1 MTGLAIL
8 LVVLSAFAHATWNML
23 AKRASNPVVFT
34 WWLEASAS
42 ALLLPVAIWLF
53 VSDPPS
59 AAGWPF
65 VATTVLLHIG
75 YFVWLSRAYRYG
87 DMSVVYPLA
96 RGLGLALIPILGVAV
111 LRESMSPLAGLGAA
125 LIIVGIAAVS
135 RHAGATR
142 RTMSLSR
149 LLRDGGVRYALLT
162 GLTIGGYS
170 IVDKQGVEHVTP
182 FLYMFFL
189 VFGGMLGM
197 LAIIHRQYPRQAFVE
212 EFKRHRASI
221 VAAGL
226 LQFLAYG
233 LVLSA
238 FRLSPVSYVGPFREI
253 GIVIGVVLGALVLR
267 EHVGRVRMAGV
278 GLITAGA
285 VAMALAP

>member
-1 MTGLAIL
+1 MTGLAVA
-8 LVVLSAFAHATWNML
+8 LVVLSAFAHASWNML
-23 AKRASNPVVFT
+23 AKRSSDPVVFT

-42 ALLLPVAIWLF
+42 VLLIPVAIWLLLA
-53 VSDPPS
+53 DPPS

-65 VATTVLLHIG
+65 VGATVLLHIA
-75 YFVWLSRAYRYG
+75 YFVSLGRAYRHG

-96 RGLGLALIPILGVAV
+96 RGLGLALIPLLGVAV
-111 LRESMSPLAGLGAA
+111 LGETMSAPAALGAA
-125 LIIVGIAAVS
+125 FIILGIAAVS
-135 RHAGATR
+135 RPAGAGWR
-142 RTMSLSR
+142 AVSPSR
-149 LLRDGGVRYALLT
+149 LLSDRGVRYALLT

-197 LAIIHRQYPRQAFVE
+197 LAIIHRQYPRTAFVE
-212 EFKRHRASI
+212 EFRRHRASI
-221 VAAGL
+221 LVGGL

-253 GIVIGVVLGALVLR
+253 GIVIGVALGAIVLH
-267 EHVGRVRMAGV
+267 ERVDRVQAAGV
-278 GLITAGA
+278 ALITAGA
-285 VAMALAP
+285 IAIALAP

>member
-8 LVVLSAFAHATWNML
+8 LVVLSAFAHASWNLL

-42 ALLLPVAIWLF
+42 VLLLPAAIWLF
-53 VSDPPS
+53 LSNPPS
-59 AAGWPF
+59 PAAWPF
-65 VATTVLLHIG
+65 VAATVLLHVG
-75 YFVWLSRAYRYG
+75 YFVSLARAYRHG

-111 LRESMSPLAGLGAA
+111 LRESMSVLGALGAGL
-125 LIIVGIAAVS
+125 IVVGIVAVS
-135 RHAGATR
+135 QQAGGTTR
-142 RTMSLSR
+142 TRSLSR
-149 LLRDGGVRYALLT
+149 LLRDGGVGYALLA
-162 GLTIGGYS
+162 GLTIAGYS
-170 IVDKQGVEHVTP
+170 IVDKRGVEHVTP

-189 VFGGMLGM
+189 ISGGMLGM
-197 LAIIHRQYPRQAFVE
+197 LAIIHRQYPRSTFVE
-212 EFKRHRASI
+212 EFRRHRASI
-221 VAAGL
+221 VAGGL

-253 GIVIGVVLGALVLR
+253 GIVIGVALSALVLR
-267 EHVGRVRMAGV
+267 EHVGRACLAGV
-278 GLITAGA
+278 SLITAGA
-285 VAMALAP
+285 VAIAVAP

>member
-1 MTGLAIL
+1 MTGLAVL
-8 LVVLSAFAHATWNML
+8 LVVLSAFAHASWNLL

-34 WWLEASAS
+34 WWLEASGS
-42 ALLLPVAIWLF
+42 VLLVPVAIWLF
-53 VSDPPS
+53 VADPPS

-65 VATTVLLHIG
+65 VAATVVLHVG

-87 DMSVVYPLA
+87 DMSMVYPLA
-96 RGLGLALIPILGVAV
+96 RGLGLALIPILGVVV
-111 LRESMSPLAGLGAA
+111 LGESMSALAGVGAGAIILG
-125 LIIVGIAAVS
+125 IGAVS
-135 RHAGATR
+135 LHASPTTR
-142 RTMSLSR
+142 ALSLSR
-149 LLRDGGVRYALLT
+149 LLRDGGVRYAVLT
-162 GLTIGGYS
+162 GLTIGAYS

-189 VFGGMLGM
+189 VCGGMLGM
-197 LAIIHRQYPRQAFVE
+197 LALIHRQYPRKVFME
-212 EFKRHRASI
+212 EFRQHRLSI

-238 FRLSPVSYVGPFREI
+238 LRLSPVSYVGPFREI
-253 GIVIGVVLGALVLR
+253 GIVIGLAFGALVLR
-267 EHVGRVRMAGV
+267 EHVGRMRLGGV

-285 VAMALAP
+285 VAIALAP